1 MSVTQAF
8 EHLDINRDGRLSR
21 GEFIKALRT
30 MGLEELS
37 GKEIDALLASID
49 SDADGHIMYKEFSKK
64 L

>member
-1 MSVTQAF
+1 
-8 EHLDINRDGRLSR
+8 
-21 GEFIKALRT
+21 

-37 GKEIDALLASID
+37 GKEIDALLTSID